1 MGLDGY
7 FPLTAQ
13 CVKELQKLSMR
24 KMVKYPKEGLNKERQ
39 EEEKRGKK
47 RKMGKKGTS
56 VVLVVMKSL

>member
-1 MGLDGY
+1 
-7 FPLTAQ
+7 
-13 CVKELQKLSMR
+13 
-24 KMVKYPKEGLNKERQ
+24 MVKYPKEGLNKERQ